1 MRKLPQSPQL
11 PLSLSDEFSEHL
23 IPREPQSSVPVG
35 IGSTTEEEK
44 TPQSAPQSAQQ
55 PNPALRG
62 NCQRCGRYAVI
73 DRERY
78 QCVGCNSND
87 LREAGLL
94 TLIDSSAPDQ
104 ARRFFGELREVR
116 AMIRRK

>member
-1 MRKLPQSPQL
+1 MKFPQSPQL
-11 PLSLSDEFSEHL
+11 HLSLSDGFSDHL
-23 IPREPQSSVPVG
+23 IPREPHSSVPVG

-62 NCQRCGRYAVI
+62 NCRRCGRHAVI
-73 DRERY
+73 DRECY
-78 QCVGCNSND
+78 QCVGCNSDD

-94 TLIDSSAPDQ
+94 ILIDSSAPDR
-104 ARRFFGELREVR
+104 AKRFFGELREVR
-116 AMIRRK
+116 HSIARK